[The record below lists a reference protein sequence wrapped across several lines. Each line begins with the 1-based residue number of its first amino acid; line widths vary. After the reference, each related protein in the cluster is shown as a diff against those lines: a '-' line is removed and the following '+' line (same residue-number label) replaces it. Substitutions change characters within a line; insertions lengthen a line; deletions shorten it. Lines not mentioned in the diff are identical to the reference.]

1 MKIKTFIGWD
11 IGGSNT
17 KISII
22 KSNKAKSEV
31 HEIELWHDTGLSKL
45 KKLISDL
52 GTNQNGTYHGITL
65 SGEMCDIFPSRKN
78 GINTTVSPKK
88 GRCVFFDGLRFH
100 ASSKPTQNSR
110 FVINYNFIP

>member
-22 KSNKAKSEV
+22 KSNRVRSEV
-31 HEIELWHDTGLSKL
+31 HEIELWRDAGLSKL

-52 GTNQNGTYHGITL
+52 
-65 SGEMCDIFPSRKN
+65 
-78 GINTTVSPKK
+78 
-88 GRCVFFDGLRFH
+88 
-100 ASSKPTQNSR
+100 
-110 FVINYNFIP
+110 

>member
-22 KSNKAKSEV
+22 KSNRVRSEV
-31 HEIELWHDTGLSKL
+31 HEIELWRDAGLSKL

-52 GTNQNGTYHGITL
+52 GTNQNGPYHAITL
-65 SGEMCDIFPSRKN
+65 SGEM
-78 GINTTVSPKK
+78 
-88 GRCVFFDGLRFH
+88 
-100 ASSKPTQNSR
+100 
-110 FVINYNFIP
+110 

>member
-31 HEIELWHDTGLSKL
+31 HEIELWHDAGLSKL

-52 GTNQNGTYHGITL
+52 GTNQNGTYHAITL

-78 GINTTVSPKK
+78 GINIILSFF
-88 GRCVFFDGLRFH
+88 VFEYI
-100 ASSKPTQNSR
+100 SCKNK
-110 FVINYNFIP
+110 

>member
-31 HEIELWHDTGLSKL
+31 HEIELWHDAGLSKL

-52 GTNQNGTYHGITL
+52 GTNQNGIYHGITL

-78 GINTTVSPKK
+78 GINTILS
-88 GRCVFFDGLRFH
+88 FFKLML
-100 ASSKPTQNSR
+100 A
-110 FVINYNFIP
+110 I

>member
-31 HEIELWHDTGLSKL
+31 HEIELWHDAGLSKL

-52 GTNQNGTYHGITL
+52 GTNQKRHIPR
-65 SGEMCDIFPSRKN
+65 D
-78 GINTTVSPKK
+78 
-88 GRCVFFDGLRFH
+88 
-100 ASSKPTQNSR
+100 
-110 FVINYNFIP
+110 NFIRRNVRYISFKEKWYKYYIIFF

>member
-22 KSNKAKSEV
+22 KSNKAKAEV
-31 HEIELWHDTGLSKL
+31 HEIELWHDAGLSKL

-65 SGEMCDIFPSRKN
+65 SGEMCDIFLQGKMAQILYYLFLKN
-78 GINTTVSPKK
+78 FLQIHMFTRQVA
-88 GRCVFFDGLRFH
+88 L
-100 ASSKPTQNSR
+100 
-110 FVINYNFIP
+110 